1 MPTSNK
7 SSVFKSLFGGINII
21 RERTEL
27 VDSFHNSDN
36 VMVEARVK
44 AKINVL
50 NDYTPFKIAQ
60 RYLSLI
66 FSFIYLLSYALLL
79 AIRIIFPEDVTL
91 YLAIREIIDVFKIDW
106 IMLTIAGFYFGGG
119 AFEGVLSKI
128 NGKKT

>member
-1 MPTSNK
+1 MPASRK
-7 SSVFKSLFGGINII
+7 SSVFKSLFGGINTI

-66 FSFIYLLSYALLL
+66 FSFIYLLSYSLLL
-79 AIRIIFPEDVTL
+79 AVRIIFPEDVTL

-106 IMLTIAGFYFGGG
+106 IMLTIVSFYFGGG
-119 AFEGVLSKI
+119 VLEGVLSNI
-128 NGKKT
+128 NGKKI